1 MDRRSC
7 VNTFNVKI
15 MKIARKCRPLWS
27 FERCSCVDNFQ
38 LAFEIW
44 RQCMIANTFK
54 CFKTT
59 VRVLVFF
66 VAFSMLS
73 YKGSSG
79 IFVAISDTTRIL
91 LVFKQDKFTELL
103 SHFVFSCH
111 FGYCFAKMI

>member
-1 MDRRSC
+1 MRGQFPVGFRNIEAMYDH
-7 VNTFNVKI
+7 
-15 MKIARKCRPLWS
+15 
-27 FERCSCVDNFQ
+27 E
-38 LAFEIW
+38 
-44 RQCMIANTFK
+44 TFK

-66 VAFSMLS
+66 VDFPMFS

-103 SHFVFSCH
+103 SHFVFSSR